1 MSVGAR
7 ILKWQQLRAYAEKK
21 TYTVKIYSDPGHG
34 LNSVDGTV
42 LRWGWFKT
50 WNDIRNG
57 PGVEAHPDGPQA
69 VSNIHSETLPWPL
82 WHMIQRTI
90 MTFYLDPALIPPGAP
105 ITKAVYW
112 FYVTQMYDELQID
125 PTFGLVESHPIDPNN
140 LVPADYQNLDSTP
153 ISTIL
158 SYTHIINEWR
168 SLEILPEYLSLL
180 VPGQILELGL
190 REMKY
195 DAANIE
201 PHWGPWYISGV
212 NFETVDCGDPDL
224 RPYLEVTYDP

>member
-1 MSVGAR
+1 MGACVMA
-7 ILKWQQLRAYAEKK
+7 LKWQMLMAAAKK
-21 TYTVKIYSDPGHG
+21 FYTVKIYSDPGHG
-34 LNSVDGTV
+34 LNSVDGYMN
-42 LRWGWFKT
+42 RWGWFKT

-57 PGVEAHPDGPQA
+57 AGVEAGPDSA
-69 VSNIHSETLPWPL
+69 VAGAGIHSETQPWPL
-82 WHMIQRTI
+82 WHSIVRHI

-112 FYVTQMYDELQID
+112 FYVYQMYDELQID

-180 VPGQILELGL
+180 VSGQILKLGL

-195 DAANIE
+195 DAANIT
-201 PHWGPWYISGV
+201 PPWLPWKVSGV
-212 NFETVDCGDPDL
+212 DFWTVDCGDPDKY
-224 RPYLEVTYDP
+224 PYLEVTVDP

>member
-1 MSVGAR
+1 MA
-7 ILKWQQLRAYAEKK
+7 LKWQMLKPAAKR

-34 LNSVDGTV
+34 LNSVDGGAR
-42 LRWGWFKT
+42 RWGWFKT

-57 PGVEAHPDGPQA
+57 PGVEASPDGGSATASIQA
-69 VSNIHSETLPWPL
+69 ETLPWPL
-82 WHMIQRTI
+82 WHMIQRSI
-90 MTFYLDPALIPPGAP
+90 MTFYLDPALIPPGLP
-105 ITKAVYW
+105 ITRAVYW
-112 FYVTQMYDELQID
+112 FYVIAMYDEIQID

-180 VPGQILELGL
+180 VSGQVLKLGL

-201 PHWGPWYISGV
+201 PAWLPWRISGV
-212 NFETVDCGDPDL
+212 EFWTVDSGDPDK
-224 RPYLEVTYDP
+224 RPYLEVTVDP